1 MKIAIYGR
9 SISNQYSSFAKELFK
24 GLKERGI
31 AVQVHHLFRA
41 HLSTHLDLENDV
53 EAFENHQDIEGVDYM
68 FSIGGDGTLLE
79 ATTFVREKEIPI
91 LGINT
96 GRLGFLTTVTTENI
110 GQTIDDVINKVYHL
124 DKRSLLNVE
133 ADGKKYDEVNFAL
146 NEVTVQKKDTS
157 SMITINVSIDGEFL
171 NAYWADGLII
181 STPTGSTAY
190 SMSCNGPIIL
200 PRSGNIVLTPIAPH
214 NLNVRPLVIPDDS
227 ELTLKI
233 EGRTDNFLVALDSRS
248 LTVPITTELKIRK
261 SEHYISLVRLKGYQ
275 FLDTLRTKLI
285 WGMDKRN

>member
-9 SISNQYSSFAKELFK
+9 SLSSQYFSFAKELFEVLNEK
-24 GLKERGI
+24 NIDVIVHER
-31 AVQVHHLFRA
+31 FRA
-41 HLSTHLDLENDV
+41 HLSEHITLQENV
-53 EAFENHQDIEGVDYM
+53 KSFSSHEEMEGVDYV

-79 ATTFVREKEIPI
+79 ATTFVRQKSIPI

-110 GQTIDDVINKVYHL
+110 SGTIEDILNKSYEL
-124 DKRSLLNVE
+124 DKRSMLNVVG
-133 ADGKKYDEVNFAL
+133 DGKKHDEIDFAL

-157 SMITINVSIDGEFL
+157 SMITINVYLDDEFL

-233 EGRTDNFLVALDSRS
+233 EGRTENYLVALDSRS
-248 LTVPITTELKIRK
+248 LTVPISTELTIRK
-261 SEHYISLVRLKGYQ
+261 SDYYMVLVRLKGYH
-275 FLDTLRTKLI
+275 FLDTLRSKLI